1 MLNKMKM
8 SKKAILGAVL
18 GFALLICLFSAGK
31 LYEDIDAGE
40 IVVIQDP
47 VDGELHVYTQPEM
60 VWQGWGKATHYKKSN
75 TFWFSASKAEG
86 EADKSIPVKWNDGG
100 HATISG
106 SVRYDLPTDTKQMIA
121 LHSTFGSQEAIEN
134 TVIKTNIEKAIYLTG
149 PLMTSKESYAER
161 RSDLIF
167 YIEDQ
172 ASKGVYKTKQI
183 NVKEADAITGE
194 EKTVTKVEIQQDTAT
209 GIYGRQEASP
219 VAASGIRLYNISIN
233 GITYDKNVEAQIATQ
248 QQAIMQVQTAIANAK
263 RAEQEALTTAKQG
276 EADAAKAKWEQE
288 VIKATLVTEA
298 EAAKAV
304 AELAVKTAELNKQ
317 KLILEGEG
325 EAAKKRLSMQANG
338 ALEQKLSAWLESQKV
353 WADAF
358 SKFQGNLVPL
368 YQSGNSSGGTSAMNW
383 MEIMGIKA
391 MKDLNLDMSNKG
403 N

>member
-1 MLNKMKM
+1 MLKTMKM
-8 SKKAILGAVL
+8 SKKVILGAILGFL
-18 GFALLICLFSAGK
+18 GLICLVSAGK
-31 LYEDIDAGE
+31 MYEDIDAGE

-47 VDGELHVYTQPEM
+47 IDGELHVYTQPEM

-75 TFWFSASKAEG
+75 TFWFSAPTEKDG
-86 EADKSIPVKWNDGG
+86 PDKSIPVKWNDGG

-106 SVRYDLPTDTKQMIA
+106 SVRYDLPTDYKQMVA

-134 TVIKTNIEKAIYLTG
+134 TIIKTNIEKAVYLTG

-161 RSDLIF
+161 RNDLIF

-183 NVKEADAITGE
+183 NVKETDPITNE
-194 EKTVTKVEIQQDTAT
+194 EKAVTKVEIQQDTT
-209 GIYGRQEASP
+209 SGVYRRQEASP
-219 VAASGIRLYNISIN
+219 VASSGIKLYNISIN

-276 EADAAKAKWEQE
+276 EADAAKAKWAQE
-288 VIKATLVTEA
+288 VIKAQMVTEA

-368 YQSGNSSGGTSAMNW
+368 YQSGNSNGGTSAMNW